1 MSDNIIQLTYQERSL
16 TGKKVRK
23 LREDG
28 LVPIV
33 IHNHGKPSIHAQVS
47 IKELTPVLSE
57 AGKHHPVV
65 LKSTGKK
72 DITTMIRETDIEPQ
86 KQTISHVVFNSIFAD
101 QKVEA
106 EIPIKPQ
113 FAEGNEASPAERA
126 GLIVIEHL
134 ETVLVEALPNN
145 LPDAVFYDAEK
156 LVNPSDHVTVGELI
170 VPANVTIKSD
180 ISASVASVYEPS
192 AIEAANN
199 ALAGSEE
206 ESVTEPGS
214 DEAATETAEVAS
226 EETKE

>member
-1 MSDNIIQLTYQERSL
+1 MSDNTIVLTYQQRSV
-16 TGKKVRK
+16 TGKKVK
-23 LREDG
+23 QLRSDG
-28 LVPIV
+28 QVPVV
-33 IHNHGKPSIHAQVS
+33 IHDHGNPSILAQVS
-47 IKELTPVLSE
+47 LKELLPVLTE

-65 LKSTGKK
+65 LKSSGKK
-72 DITTMIRETDIEPQ
+72 DITTMIRETDIEPR

-113 FAEGNEASPAERA
+113 YADGNEATPAERA

-134 ETVLVEALPNN
+134 ETVLVEALPSN
-145 LPDAVFYDAEK
+145 LPDAIYYDAEK
-156 LVNPSDHVTVGELI
+156 LINPSDHITVGELI
-170 VPANVTIKSD
+170 IPSNVEVISD
-180 ISASVASVYEPS
+180 VLASVVSVYEPS

-206 ESVTEPGS
+206 EVIETSEETS
-214 DEAATETAEVAS
+214 EAESANTTA